1 MQRVIFAVV
10 EPGVIEVFDT
20 EIRLLVDDDRVS
32 TPQVSLPMQLTLPL
46 EWLDDDFFEPEEI
59 DHENEEELCAN

>member
-46 EWLDDDFFEPEEI
+46 EWLDDDFFECEDV
-59 DHENEEELCAN
+59 DHEEAELCG

>member
-20 EIRLLVDDDRVS
+20 EIRLRVDDDRVLA
-32 TPQVSLPMQLTLPL
+32 PPGSLPKQLSLSPYSI
-46 EWLDDDFFEPEEI
+46 DDELVGCVEI
-59 DHENEEELCAN
+59 DHEIDAELCV